1 MVTVKGLTMRLGR
14 PLLVR
19 CLRMTGGEGL
29 SDNLPLKRARI
40 SKGFCAPSQADSD
53 SATSTVKDIASDKDT
68 DSDSDANTDTET
80 DTGTDTTTDT
90 DKQKSDDTDENNG
103 RDTDEQV
110 STEGGE
116 AARDNME
123 SSSSVPDDSSPGH
136 QVCQAGK
143 RCWTGAHCAFR
154 LIKEVRQ
161 EGLGEL
167 FNRTRTKSEKIIR
180 EEHKNVFL

>member
-53 SATSTVKDIASDKDT
+53 CAIGNTSTVKCIASDKDT

-90 DKQKSDDTDENNG
+90 DKQKSDDG
-103 RDTDEQV
+103 RDTDEQD

-123 SSSSVPDDSSPGH
+123 SSSSVPDESSPGH

-161 EGLGEL
+161 EGLGKAVQED
-167 FNRTRTKSEKIIR
+167 RDEK
-180 EEHKNVFL
+180 

>member
-1 MVTVKGLTMRLGR
+1 
-14 PLLVR
+14 
-19 CLRMTGGEGL
+19 MTGGGGL

-40 SKGFCAPSQADSD
+40 SKAFCSPSQADSD
-53 SATSTVKDIASDKDT
+53 SAIGNTSTVKGIASDKDT

-90 DKQKSDDTDENNG
+90 DKQKSDDADENNG
-103 RDTDEQV
+103 RDTDEQD
-110 STEGGE
+110 STEGGG

-123 SSSSVPDDSSPGH
+123 SSSSVPDESSPGH

-143 RCWTGAHCAFR
+143 RCWTGEHCAFR

-161 EGLGEL
+161 VEGLG
-167 FNRTRTKSEKIIR
+167 RAVQVDTDEK
-180 EEHKNVFL
+180 

>member
-1 MVTVKGLTMRLGR
+1 MVTVTGLTMRLGR

-19 CLRMTGGEGL
+19 CLRMTGGGGL

-53 SATSTVKDIASDKDT
+53 SAIGNTSMVKGISSDKDT

-90 DKQKSDDTDENNG
+90 DKQKSDDADENTV
-103 RDTDEQV
+103 RDTDEQD
-110 STEGGE
+110 STEGGG

-123 SSSSVPDDSSPGH
+123 SSSSVPDESSPGH

-161 EGLGEL
+161 EGLGSPFQED
-167 FNRTRTKSEKIIR
+167 TDEK
-180 EEHKNVFL
+180 